1 MRRMM
6 IVLALLLAAPLSAQ
20 SVEPASSADAWR
32 RMPVPD
38 ARLRVERAA
47 APVGER
53 GAPVWRP
60 GSSVQWML
68 LGAAVGCVGG
78 ALLMGSGADEGE
90 VAAQRFDGCVL
101 GGSAGMFLGG
111 AYGLLTGG

>member
-6 IVLALLLAAPLSAQ
+6 IVLPAVLLAAPLSAQ
-20 SVEPASSADAWR
+20 TSAPAADAWR

-38 ARLRVERAA
+38 PRLRVELAA
-47 APVGER
+47 AHAGQNRMAE
-53 GAPVWRP
+53 WRP

-78 ALLMGSGADEGE
+78 ALLMGSSADEGE
-90 VAAQRFDGCVL
+90 VAATRFNGCVL

>member
-1 MRRMM
+1 MWKMM
-6 IVLALLLAAPLSAQ
+6 IVLAAALLAAPLSAQ
-20 SVEPASSADAWR
+20 PGAPAAHAWR

-38 ARLRVERAA
+38 PRLRVELAAESMDGGRAA
-47 APVGER
+47 E
-53 GAPVWRP
+53 WRS

-78 ALLMGSGADEGE
+78 ALLMGSTADEGE
-90 VAAQRFDGCVL
+90 VAAMRFNGCVL

-111 AYGLLTGG
+111 AVALIRGG